1 MEINESSIR
10 FDCEASILRVA
21 PSVMLTPSSAGD
33 HTADPVA
40 SLTEELGHAHEVSP
54 EEGRRA
60 SGNGS
65 CASVGIEAMLHDFDA
80 LLGIGC
86 DAEEAAEDRETE
98 HSTKQHAALAPAK
111 PHTRTSV
118 AGFAR
123 FKCALGSCRWEI
135 E

>member
-33 HTADPVA
+33 HTADAVA
-40 SLTEELGHAHEVSP
+40 SLTEELEQEHEASP
-54 EEGRRA
+54 KEGRRA

-65 CASVGIEAMLHDFDA
+65 CASVEIEAMLHDFDA

-86 DAEEAAEDRETE
+86 DSEEAAADRETE
-98 HSTKQHAALAPAK
+98 HSKKLHPALAPAK
-111 PHTRTSV
+111 PHPRTSV

-123 FKCALGSCRWEI
+123 FKRALGSCRWEV